1 MGKGNAEEG
10 CVRPRSQLRDGV
22 LRKRRCLADSGLEYN
37 TEQQQDVLSLPTI
50 SWVVRFP
57 SSERCQGEIEVSFV
71 NRWRLYGFGIAAGI
85 VVVYLLVTVVP
96 SSSLRG
102 RADVTWLPF
111 ADPVSR
117 FRGDITRFE
126 LLRDIARNMVAGAIL
141 TIGFLVASVSRSR
154 AVGMAAATV
163 LVAEAIQAAT
173 PYARAADVN
182 DLIWSTLGALLA
194 VAGASALSSLRRL
207 RVERATS

>member
-1 MGKGNAEEG
+1 MA
-10 CVRPRSQLRDGV
+10 
-22 LRKRRCLADSGLEYN
+22 Y
-37 TEQQQDVLSLPTI
+37 
-50 SWVVRFP
+50 
-57 SSERCQGEIEVSFV
+57 V
-71 NRWRLYGFGIAAGI
+71 NRRRLYGYGIATGI
-85 VVVYLLVTVVP
+85 VVAYLLVTVVP
-96 SSSLRG
+96 SGSLRG

-111 ADPVSR
+111 AEPVTR
-117 FRGDITRFE
+117 FRGDITRVE

-173 PYARAADVN
+173 PYARAADIN

-194 VAGASALSSLRRL
+194 VGGATALSSLRQL
-207 RVERATS
+207 HVEGAAS